1 MPLVEDRKNN
11 VVVVRHG
18 ETEWSRYWRH
28 TGRTDVDLT
37 DEGREGAEA
46 LRGALAPSRFSLVL
60 TSPLVRAQKTA
71 ELAGFQGA
79 EVDEDLLEWD
89 YGAMEGLTTPEIR
102 ESRPGWTV
110 WSGEITN
117 GESIDEVAARGDR
130 VIERCLA
137 ADGDV
142 LLFGHGHALRI
153 FTARWCELAPAEG
166 KRFMLFPATPSELG
180 WEHEY
185 RTIRHWNPPV

>member
-1 MPLVEDRKNN
+1 MEERRNN

-37 DEGREGAEA
+37 DEGRDQAEA
-46 LRGALAPSRFSLVL
+46 LRDVLAESRFSLVL
-60 TSPLVRAQKTA
+60 SSPLMRALKTA

-110 WSGEITN
+110 WSGEILN
-117 GESIDEVAARGDR
+117 GEPIGDVGARGDR
-130 VIERCLA
+130 VIGRCLA

-142 LLFGHGHALRI
+142 LLFGHGHALRVL
-153 FTARWCELAPAEG
+153 TARWCELAPTEG
-166 KRFMLFPATPSELG
+166 KRCTRFPATPSELS
-180 WEHEY
+180 WEHQH
-185 RTIRHWNPPV
+185 RTIRHWNPHL